1 MSTTSI
7 TIADATNLVSKFKA
21 QAKGD
26 QSTDKGASEKF
37 TADKRARLD
46 ARLARAYG
54 TSVSLLGMEAA
65 EFGKFCVQQGTFAP
79 GEDENPFSACV
90 RILFGSKKDGKI
102 VPDKSAWKYSK
113 CFRAAQSLGWTEE
126 NFAEQLGKYKLS
138 VTNAEGKEKKLGRL
152 IALETLDTR
161 KHGDPE
167 AQQQRYE
174 DIAARTWLNSVS
186 TPLAVIPGLI
196 RGSGSPEDGSMIGA
210 VLQWNKARQAW
221 AVRGVHTTN
230 PDKAWNLVSKAIIEE
245 FRTWLDG
252 KRKDDKIR
260 ELATAAPEDLDDL
273 LAALE
278 QQNREVRSAEIEHRI
293 AQKVSS
299 GDMTVE
305 GMSSPVTDS
314 QAA

>member
-1 MSTTSI
+1 MSNTSI
-7 TIADATNLVSKFKA
+7 TIDAATQLVSKFKA

-26 QSTDKGASEKF
+26 QSADKGASEKF
-37 TADKRARLD
+37 SSDKRARLD

-90 RILFGSKKDGKI
+90 RILFGTKKDGKI
-102 VPDKSAWKYSK
+102 VPDKSAWKYGK
-113 CFRAAQSLGWTEE
+113 CFRAAQSLGWTEQD
-126 NFAEQLGKYKLS
+126 FAAQLGTYKLS
-138 VTNAEGKEKKLGRL
+138 ITDADGKEKKLGRL

-161 KHGDPE
+161 NNGDPE
-167 AQQQRYE
+167 GQQQKYE
-174 DIAARTWLNSVS
+174 DIAARTWLNSVA
-186 TPLAVIPGLI
+186 TPLATIHGFIP
-196 RGSGSPEDGSMIGA
+196 GSGSPEDGSMIGA
-210 VLQWNKARQAW
+210 VLQWNKPRGMW

-230 PDKAWNLVSKAIIEE
+230 PDKAWNLVSKAIMEE

-252 KRKDDKIR
+252 KRKDDKIK
-260 ELATAAPEDLDDL
+260 ELATAAPEDIDAL

-278 QQNREVRSAEIEHRI
+278 QQNREVRSAEVEH
-293 AQKVSS
+293 KLTENLTS
-299 GDMTVE
+299 GAVTVE
-305 GMSSPVTDS
+305 GMATPVIDS